1 MADSVPITLP
11 FKQKDLARRTLLAA
25 FVAPLMLPKVRDTL
39 QVLLQDVRPP
49 QSPTVLP
56 FVKDTDKAARAS
68 GAAPRCFWSVT
79 PTRHYGTDC
88 ATGAQYGALALDYM
102 AATRTPYLFQW
113 AVIDMMSMGRAHS
126 GIEIGFLSAFGRLAM
141 QARAAHLGKGGV
153 V

>member
-11 FKQKDLARRTLLAA
+11 FKQKDLARRTVLAA

-39 QVLLQDVRPP
+39 QVLSQDVRPP

-79 PTRHYGTDC
+79 PTGHFGTDC
-88 ATGAQYGALALDYM
+88 VAGAKYGALALDYM
-102 AATRTPYLFQW
+102 ATNRTPYLFQW
-113 AVIDMMSMGRAHS
+113 SVIDMMSMGRAHS
-126 GIEIGFLSAFGRLAM
+126 GLEIGFLSAFGRAASTAY
-141 QARAAHLGKGGV
+141 ARTLFEGGAA
-153 V
+153 